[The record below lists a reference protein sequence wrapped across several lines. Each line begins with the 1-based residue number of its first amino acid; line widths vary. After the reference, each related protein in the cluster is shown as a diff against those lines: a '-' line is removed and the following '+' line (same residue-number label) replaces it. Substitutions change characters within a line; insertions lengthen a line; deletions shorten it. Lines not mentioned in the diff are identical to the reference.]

1 MRKVPASCL
10 ARQDPQDAP
19 KDLLTHTAASPDHAT
34 SLTLQHSE
42 LCDSITAP
50 AGLDDPTA
58 AALPAQPSQ
67 HAWLD
72 LHIAY
77 HPSYQVPLLLLK
89 GTWQDGASVTLQQ
102 LQQLLPS
109 VEQYRDGSVPDW
121 AYLAPMEHPVL
132 AGQPWLCLHPC
143 QTVQFMAVLLGSD
156 CAVQPVGERGGG
168 GQDAVQS
175 TLAGVWAEPSA
186 GGGKSACADAVAMR
200 AACTSA
206 AAMQL
211 AAQAVNAAVPVTAA
225 SIAQP
230 PAPAA
235 DQCSVSVNSAAA
247 LVQNLAASCK
257 YLLAWFSVVGPV
269 VGLRLPRSLWPAV
282 AGSGA
287 CVLAGGQADA
297 S

>member
-1 MRKVPASCL
+1 MRKVPATCL
-10 ARQDPQDAP
+10 SHKDPQDAP
-19 KDLLTHTAASPDHAT
+19 KQLLAHTAASTDDAT

-50 AGLDDPTA
+50 AGLEDLAA
-58 AALPAQPSQ
+58 AALPVQPSQ

-89 GTWQDGASVTLQQ
+89 GTWQDGGSVTLQQ
-102 LQQLLPS
+102 LQALLPS
-109 VEQYRDGSVPDW
+109 VEQCRDASVPDW

-143 QTVQFMAVLLGSD
+143 QTAQFMATLLSSD
-156 CAVQPVGERGGG
+156 CAVQPAERGGG

-175 TLAGVWAEPSA
+175 TLAGRWAGASDDGGEPA
-186 GGGKSACADAVAMR
+186 RVDVVASE

-211 AAQAVNAAVPVTAA
+211 AAQAVNAAMPAAAA
-225 SIAQP
+225 SDAQP
-230 PAPAA
+230 RAPAA
-235 DQCSVSVNSAAA
+235 DQCSVSVHSAPAS
-247 LVQNLAASCK
+247 VHITASCR

-269 VGLRLPRSLWPAV
+269 VGLPLPRSLWPGV
-282 AGSGA
+282 AGAGA
-287 CVLAGGQADA
+287 RMQAGGQPKA